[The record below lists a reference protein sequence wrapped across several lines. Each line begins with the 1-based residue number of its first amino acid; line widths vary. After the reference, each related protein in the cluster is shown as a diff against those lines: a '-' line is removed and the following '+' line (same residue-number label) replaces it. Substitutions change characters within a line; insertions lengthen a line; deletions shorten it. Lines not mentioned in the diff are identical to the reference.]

1 MPAFLVLG
9 PLEVRAADGEPTR
22 LTRRKMRE
30 LLALLLLRPGAVID
44 VEEIVDALWGEA
56 PPASA
61 RANLYSYVSDLRRVL
76 AVAAPADEPR
86 PSHTPNGY
94 RLDLRTGECDAYMFE
109 DLAAAGRR
117 ALRETRYPE
126 AAENLFMALSL
137 WRGKALQGI
146 DTEFTAAF
154 AARLDQTRLGAEE
167 DYIDARLG
175 LGQHE
180 ALAFELETLV
190 RRNPLRERLWGQF
203 MTALYRSGRRT
214 DALRAYQKV
223 CDVLDTELGIGPS
236 TELRSLRHAI
246 ASGHQALLQP
256 V

>member
-22 LTRRKMRE
+22 LNRRKLRE
-30 LLALLLLRPGAVID
+30 LLALLLLRPGAVVD
-44 VEEIVDALWGEA
+44 VDEIVDALWGA
-56 PPASA
+56 HPPVSA

-76 AVAAPADEPR
+76 AHTAPGDPPR

-94 RLDLRTGECDAYMFE
+94 RLDLRAGECDAYMFE
-109 DLAAAGRR
+109 DLAATGRR
-117 ALRETRYPE
+117 ELKERRYAA
-126 AAENLFMALSL
+126 AAESLATALSL

-146 DTEFTAAF
+146 DTEFSAAF
-154 AARLDQTRLGAEE
+154 TSRLEQTRLGAEE
-167 DYIDARLG
+167 DYVEVRLC

-180 ALAFELETLV
+180 ALAIELESAV

-203 MTALYRSGRRT
+203 MVALHRAGRRT

-223 CDVLDTELGIGPS
+223 CDVLDAELGVGPG
-236 TELRSLRHAI
+236 TELRSLRNAI
-246 ASGHQALLQP
+246 VQQSF